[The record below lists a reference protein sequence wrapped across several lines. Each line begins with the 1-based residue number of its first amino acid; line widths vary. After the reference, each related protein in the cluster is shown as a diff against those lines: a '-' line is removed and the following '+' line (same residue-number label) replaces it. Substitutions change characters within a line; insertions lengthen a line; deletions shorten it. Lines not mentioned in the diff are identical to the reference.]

1 MIGEV
6 WFGRRLLMRSFLHS
20 LQKRLAF
27 AVDDDITISSMIGE
41 VWFGQ
46 RLLVRSFLHSLQ
58 KRLAVAVSWR
68 RYHDNVHDWR
78 GLTRWRLLMRSFL
91 HSLQKIDTTWK
102 HGIMKDL
109 FDVGLRGCL
118 LIFVQAFFRIDG
130 FKLDWAL
137 TCPTSSNRKWQSH
150 RAASYQL
157 LSLHFKLTLL
167 WKVSPGVECS
177 LYVDDFLICYR
188 SKFVDIIERHL
199 QRSLN
204 KLQHWVDSHGF
215 KFSPTKTVCVHF
227 CSLCKAHPDPQLL
240 LNGTPIRR
248 GS

>member
-78 GLTRWRLLMRSFL
+78 GLTPMKTFNAFFSPFFAENRYYMETWNHDRSLWRWAPWMSTDLCSSFLQNRRFQVRLGSHMSNVFKQEMTVPQGSILSVTLFALQINSIVKSLTWCWMLAICWRLSN
-91 HSLQKIDTTWK
+91 
-102 HGIMKDL
+102 
-109 FDVGLRGCL
+109 L
-118 LIFVQAFFRIDG
+118 LPF
-130 FKLDWAL
+130 
-137 TCPTSSNRKWQSH
+137 
-150 RAASYQL
+150 
-157 LSLHFKLTLL
+157 
-167 WKVSPGVECS
+167 
-177 LYVDDFLICYR
+177 
-188 SKFVDIIERHL
+188 
-199 QRSLN
+199 
-204 KLQHWVDSHGF
+204 
-215 KFSPTKTVCVHF
+215 
-227 CSLCKAHPDPQLL
+227 
-240 LNGTPIRR
+240 
-248 GS
+248 